1 MLTRE
6 TAYGAGPRRMAAAV
20 PKRAVFRDVEPAPV
34 TVIAAHSGL
43 GAGDPRT
50 GLGPRALDPSGI
62 LDSLAKPGR
71 ATGWLDVSGSST
83 DSRKD
88 PDARLAGVAS
98 AASAVASAVERSL
111 KSGAQT
117 LVLGGDHSIAAG
129 TWSGAANAL
138 GRGSRL
144 GLIWLDAH
152 MDGHV
157 PETTPS
163 GNWHGMPVAH
173 LLGHGVP
180 ELTGLARFGPA
191 LRPENLCLI
200 GVRSYEPGEARLLQL
215 LGVRVIMA
223 DEVAARGF
231 AACFAEA
238 LEIASN
244 GTDGFGVSIDLDA
257 FDPRQ
262 APGVGSPVA
271 GGLATKP
278 AIASM
283 AGLSYAPGFLG
294 LEIAEFNPARD
305 IGGKT
310 ADLVARL
317 VESVFETKGGSA

>member
-6 TAYGAGPRRMAAAV
+6 SAYGAGPRRQAAAV
-20 PKRAVFRDVEPAPV
+20 RKRAVFQDVEPAPV

-50 GLGPRALDPSGI
+50 RSGPRVLDHAGI
-62 LDSLAKPGR
+62 KDLLAQSGR
-71 ATGWLDVSGSST
+71 ATGWLDVSGGPQ
-83 DSRKD
+83 DPRKD
-88 PDARLAGVAS
+88 PAARLAAVADI
-98 AASAVASAVERSL
+98 ASAVAWAVERSL
-111 KSGAQT
+111 RSGANT

-138 GRGSRL
+138 GPNGRL

-173 LLGHGVP
+173 LLGQGVP
-180 ELTGLARFGPA
+180 ELTRLARFGPA

-200 GVRSYEPGEARLLQL
+200 GARSYEPGEARLLEQ

-238 LEIASN
+238 LAIAGD

-257 FDPRQ
+257 FDPSQ

-278 AIASM
+278 AIAGM
-283 AGLSYAPGFLG
+283 AGLSHAPGFLG

-310 ADLVARL
+310 ADLVAGL
-317 VESVFETKGGSA
+317 VKAVFDTRGDPQ